1 MSKPRYDWWSYAKSM
16 IRKYPALKAELAE
29 LHEVSTTAPLSG
41 MPRGTDVK
49 RQTETIAIR
58 ELPKNKQREYEAVRR
73 AIVYTQHR
81 PGAYQRM
88 QLIDLL
94 FWKRSHT
101 LAGAAQ
107 KIHVS
112 FPTAK
117 RYSAEFIRLVGENYG
132 FLDEDDTPEPKNR
145 CKIVS

>member
-1 MSKPRYDWWSYAKSM
+1 MSKPRYKWWSYAKAM
-16 IRKYPALKAELAE
+16 IRDYPALCREF
-29 LHEVSTTAPLSG
+29 STISETNTSVH
-41 MPRGTDVK
+41 VK
-49 RQTETIAIR
+49 D
-58 ELPKNKQREYEAVRR
+58 LPTNRQREYEAVRR

-101 LAGAAQ
+101 LVSVAQ

-112 FPTAK
+112 YPTAK

-132 FLDEDDTPEPKNR
+132 FLD
-145 CKIVS
+145 

>member
-88 QLIDLL
+88 QLIYLL
-94 FWKRSHT
+94 FWKNPQMLTFVGVARQLYIS
-101 LAGAAQ
+101 
-107 KIHVS
+107 VS
-112 FPTAK
+112 TAK
-117 RYSAEFIRLVGENYG
+117 RYSADFILLVGKNYG
-132 FLDEDDTPEPKNR
+132 FFD
-145 CKIVS
+145 

>member
-94 FWKRSHT
+94 FWKNPQT
-101 LAGAAQ
+101 LTFVGVARQ
-107 KIHVS
+107 LYISVS
-112 FPTAK
+112 TAK
-117 RYSAEFIRLVGENYG
+117 RYSADFILLVGKNYG
-132 FLDEDDTPEPKNR
+132 FFD
-145 CKIVS
+145 